1 MSKLQKKWNI
11 IDRLKRDEGARSLAK
26 KHNTGSYAISGIQ
39 NRGSRFLDFRNKD
52 NIRSRKS
59 LQFATDVK
67 LDLAICMYKW
77 ISQKRI
83 KHKIRCEIPELK
95 IVEEKLSVDHS
106 AAKQFVKVFANG
118 GEKLWF
124 GSHLKLWWN
133 RYFLE
138 NVTAQNAY
146 IKIWTYSIRT

>member
-1 MSKLQKKWNI
+1 MNMARKRVMSKLQKKWNI

-26 KHNTGSYAISGIQ
+26 KHNTGSSAISGIQ
-39 NRGSRFLDFRNKD
+39 NRESRFLDFRNKD

-83 KHKIRCEIPELK
+83 KHKIRWQYK
-95 IVEEKLSVDHS
+95 S
-106 AAKQFVKVFANG
+106 
-118 GEKLWF
+118 
-124 GSHLKLWWN
+124 
-133 RYFLE
+133 
-138 NVTAQNAY
+138 
-146 IKIWTYSIRT
+146 